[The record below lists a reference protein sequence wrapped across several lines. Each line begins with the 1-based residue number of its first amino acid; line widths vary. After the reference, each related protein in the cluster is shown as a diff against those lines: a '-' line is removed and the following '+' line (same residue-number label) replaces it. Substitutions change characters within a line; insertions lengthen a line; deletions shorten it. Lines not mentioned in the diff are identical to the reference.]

1 VVLARYQ
8 LQPNKT
14 PSNNDQMNS
23 PDPEQ
28 LIQFFNTLCDA
39 AARETLPRF
48 RQKVDVVNKLKAG
61 FDPVTEA
68 DREAENTIRTLIL
81 EQFPS
86 HGIIGE
92 EHGIHLSKA
101 EFQWVIDPIDGTR
114 AFISGLPLW
123 GTLIALYQNGKPIA
137 GVMDQP
143 FTKERYMAVNGI
155 ARLSMSGNKPE
166 KLSASKVTKISEATL
181 LTTSPHLQQTPEHEA
196 YFEVE
201 KQARLFRYG
210 TDCYGYALLAAG
222 HVDLV
227 IEAELHI
234 YDIAALIP
242 IVGAAGGVIT
252 NWQGGS
258 CAKGGQVLA
267 AANRELH
274 KAAMEIL
281 NG

>member
-1 VVLARYQ
+1 MDSLNPNQ
-8 LQPNKT
+8 L
-14 PSNNDQMNS
+14 SH
-23 PDPEQ
+23 
-28 LIQFFNTLCDA
+28 FFNALCDA
-39 AARETLPRF
+39 AALETLPRF
-48 RQKVDVVNKLKAG
+48 RQKVDVDNKLDTG
-61 FDPVTEA
+61 FDPVTKA
-68 DREAENTIRTLIL
+68 DKQSETAIRTLIM
-81 EQFPS
+81 EQFPD

-92 EHGIHLSKA
+92 EHGDHLRDA
-101 EFQWVIDPIDGTR
+101 EFQWIIDPIDGTR

-143 FTKERYMAVNGI
+143 FTRERYMAVDGL
-155 ARLSMSGNKPE
+155 AHLSIGGKTPE
-166 KLSASKVTKISEATL
+166 KLSTSGVIKISDATL
-181 LTTSPHLQQTPEHEA
+181 LTTSPHLQQSPEHEA
-196 YFEVE
+196 YFKVE
-201 KQARLFRYG
+201 NQAKLFRYG

-242 IVGAAGGVIT
+242 IVEAAGGVMS

-258 CAKGGQVLA
+258 CANGGQVLA

-274 KAAMEIL
+274 EAAVEVL